1 MENSQIGKYTRSF
14 GLSFAITSVV
24 SALLVILKESSEEG
38 VLAWMKA
45 ITGHHWVT
53 HGLFNLILFVV
64 LGWVLSRGGGGQG
77 VKMSANG
84 LVSFI
89 VGAVVVSGVL
99 ISGFYLLH

>member
-1 MENSQIGKYTRSF
+1 MENSEIGKYTKSF

-24 SALLVILKESSEEG
+24 SALLVIIKESSEEG

-53 HGLFNLILFVV
+53 HGLFNLILFIV
-64 LGWVLSRGGGGQG
+64 LGWALSRANKGQG
-77 VKMSANG
+77 MNLSANG

-89 VGAVVVSGVL
+89 VGAVVISGVL
-99 ISGFYLLH
+99 IAGFYLLH

>member
-1 MENSQIGKYTRSF
+1 MENSEIGKYTKSF

-24 SALLVILKESSEEG
+24 SALLVIIKESSEEG
-38 VLAWMKA
+38 VLAVMKS

-64 LGWVLSRGGGGQG
+64 LGWALGRVNKGQG
-77 VKMSANG
+77 VNLSANG
-84 LVSFI
+84 LVSCI
-89 VGAVVVSGVL
+89 IGAVVISGAL